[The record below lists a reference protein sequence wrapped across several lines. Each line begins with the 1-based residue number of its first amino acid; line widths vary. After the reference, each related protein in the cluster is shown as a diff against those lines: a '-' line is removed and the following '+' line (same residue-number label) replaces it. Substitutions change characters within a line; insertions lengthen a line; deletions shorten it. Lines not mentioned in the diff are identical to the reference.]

1 VLEFL
6 LLAVLAGRSAGERF
20 SAACE
25 QRVAAMLEFLASL
38 MDAGGNVPMIGDS
51 DDGAVTRLT
60 RTQTSVPYRSLLAS
74 GAILFG
80 NSDLKFKAGKLDD
93 KTRWLFGPA
102 GRRAVQSTQRAARAA
117 APQAAAFPGGRLLR
131 SGVRF

>member
-51 DDGAVTRLT
+51 DDGAVTRLDPN
-60 RTQTSVPYRSLLAS
+60 SDFCGYRSLLAS
-74 GAILFG
+74 GRFCLEQ
-80 NSDLKFKAGKLDD
+80 
-93 KTRWLFGPA
+93 RPQVQ
-102 GRRAVQSTQRAARAA
+102 GRET
-117 APQAAAFPGGRLLR
+117 GR
-131 SGVRF
+131 